1 MPLIPGD
8 FNNSQ
13 PIRTIKDDSFR
24 GLSKF
29 IKNLEKHFF
38 SEITVKENSSNDE
51 KLSLVLELNC
61 NMTLSEM
68 ILHYDKG
75 NWGTFSQSKY
85 SLSEEIK
92 LLERNNNMQID
103 VDEFSL
109 VLKDTAV
116 IIDKI
121 YNQSISEQLDQ
132 IYDELG
138 KQYTQYTKGQIE
150 VPYEIFVAVFEE
162 DLLQNEMALPLTK
175 KTQNYLNFWALY
187 FESEND
193 AVIYD
198 VISSKIIYNED
209 LYMLN
214 H

>member
-13 PIRTIKDDSFR
+13 PTRTIKNNSFR
-24 GLSKF
+24 GLSRF

-38 SEITVKENSSNDE
+38 SEVTVKENSSNDE
-51 KLSLVLELNC
+51 KLSLVLELKC
-61 NMTLSEM
+61 NLSLFEM
-68 ILHYDKG
+68 ILHYEKG
-75 NWGTFSQSKY
+75 TWGTFNQSKY
-85 SLSEEIK
+85 LLTEEIQF
-92 LLERNNNMQID
+92 LEKENSLQID

-109 VLKDTAV
+109 VLNDTAV

-121 YNQSISEQLDQ
+121 YNQSIADQLDQ
-132 IYDELG
+132 IFNELG
-138 KQYTQYTKGQIE
+138 KHYTQYTKGHNE

-162 DLLQNEMALPLTK
+162 DSLQNEMVLPHSK
-175 KTQNYLNFWALY
+175 KTQNYLSFWALY

-198 VISSKIIYNED
+198 VIDSKIIYNED

>member
-1 MPLIPGD
+1 MPLIPEN
-8 FNNSQ
+8 FNNSR
-13 PIRTIKDDSFR
+13 PVRTINDASFR

-29 IKNLEKHFF
+29 IKNIEKHFF

-51 KLSLVLELNC
+51 KLSLILELKC

-75 NWGTFSQSKY
+75 SWGTFSQSKY
-85 SLSEEIK
+85 SLSKEIK
-92 LLERNNNMQID
+92 LLERENNIQID

-109 VLKDTAV
+109 ALKDTAV

-121 YNQSISEQLDQ
+121 YNQSISDQLDK
-132 IYDELG
+132 IFNELG
-138 KQYTQYTKGQIE
+138 KHFTQYTKGQIE

-162 DLLQNEMALPLTK
+162 DLLPNEITLSHAK
-175 KTQNYLNFWALY
+175 KTQNYLSFWALY

-209 LYMLN
+209 LFMLN